1 MLTFS
6 GSLYY
11 SAPEIVE
18 EKKYVGPAVD
28 VWSMGVILY
37 ALLNGR
43 LPWSGKVSRIRRVPP
58 HPSHTH
64 SLYTTIRRNWKRFV
78 RLLWPTF
85 RRPTAICRT
94 AASI

>member
-1 MLTFS
+1 MRALGQC

-43 LPWSGKVSRIRRVPP
+43 LPWSG
-58 HPSHTH
+58 
-64 SLYTTIRRNWKRFV
+64 
-78 RLLWPTF
+78 
-85 RRPTAICRT
+85 RT
-94 AASI
+94 